1 MYDIGNKNLEDNS
14 EFSRENNFIFNLDID
29 GFNGPLDLLLQLA
42 QTKKLDIS
50 KISILELVNQYL
62 NFIKKAKEL
71 DLHIAS
77 DYLVMAAILAFIK
90 SKLLLPDQDDDSK
103 DNIPLPEVLEFNLKR
118 LNAMRKCADSFSKR
132 KLLNERRFLK
142 GQILDQ
148 SIVLET
154 EYYCS
159 SKNLIIC
166 FANIFNRKA
175 TKTVNL
181 ITNNYYNIEN
191 AVERIRELYNIFKD
205 WTSIN
210 TFYPKF
216 NGTQK
221 FKNEIKIAMVSTIAA
236 SLELAKQ
243 GEINLKQEKEFG
255 EILLKKR
262 K

>member
-1 MYDIGNKNLEDNS
+1 MYHLDNKDQ
-14 EFSRENNFIFNLDID
+14 FKKENAFIFNLDID

-42 QTKKLDIS
+42 QTKKLDIT
-50 KISILELVNQYL
+50 KISILELVDQYL
-62 NFIKKAKEL
+62 DFIKKAKEL

-90 SKLLLPDQDDDSK
+90 SKMLLPDQDK
-103 DNIPLPEVLEFNLKR
+103 DKEDLNPLPEILEFNLKR
-118 LNAMRKCADSFSKR
+118 LNAMRKSADSLSKR
-132 KLLNERRFLK
+132 DLLNEKRFLK

-175 TKTVNL
+175 SKAINL

-191 AVERIRELYNIFKD
+191 AIERIRELYNTFKD
-205 WTSIN
+205 WTPIN
-210 TFYPKF
+210 NFYPKF
-216 NGTQK
+216 KGSQK
-221 FKNEIKIAMVSTIAA
+221 FKNEYRVAMVSTIAA
-236 SLELAKQ
+236 SLELAKN
-243 GEINLKQEKEFG
+243 GEINLKQNKEFG
-255 EILLKKR
+255 KILLKKR